1 MIREDHLAV
10 TLISLVRE
18 IPASWPHFR
27 ALLQVCDLHKWS
39 VVIRIGRC
47 RTHCY
52 VVVASGMARDR
63 STRALRL
70 VSLDQ
75 RSKDNPQGSVR
86 IGYESVLQVA
96 VGIAPLVAC
105 IVPSTT
111 AAPQADPM
119 ENEATKGPDT
129 FLTGPTYSSFVC

>member
-10 TLISLVRE
+10 ALISPVRG

-47 RTHCY
+47 RPHCD
-52 VVVASGMARDR
+52 VVVGIARDR

-75 RSKDNPQGSVR
+75 RSKDHSQVNAR

-129 FLTGPTYSSFVC
+129 FLTGPTYSNFAC